1 MQYQIFCDYGITLV
15 DRDGILIALFDSG
28 KLVPEYLEA
37 EISMDESVMIKK
49 SQEDAY
55 KVIMSLGDRIKKIPR
70 KP

>member
-37 EISMDESVMIKK
+37 EISMDEAVMIKK

-55 KVIMSLGDRIKKIPR
+55 KVIMSLGDRFKKIPR